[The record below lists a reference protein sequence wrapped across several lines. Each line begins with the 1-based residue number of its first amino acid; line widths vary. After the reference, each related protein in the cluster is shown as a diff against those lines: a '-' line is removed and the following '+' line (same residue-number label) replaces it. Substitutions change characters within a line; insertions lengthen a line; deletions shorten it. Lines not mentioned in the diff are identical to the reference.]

1 MALAAGTKLGPY
13 EIVAPL
19 GAGGMGEV
27 YRARDTRLDR
37 SVAIKVLPSA
47 FSTDSERM
55 RRFEQE
61 ARALSALNHPNLLA
75 IYDIGSQDGIQYLVS
90 ELLEGESLRERLGE
104 GALPWRKVV
113 EYSVQM
119 AKGLAAAHE
128 KGIVHRDLK
137 PENVFVS
144 RDGRVK
150 ILDFGLAKLAADAG
164 ENAAT
169 MTGAGT
175 QPGVVMGTI
184 GYMSPEQV
192 RGRPADARSDIFS
205 FGVIL
210 YEMVSGRR
218 AFQAD
223 SPVETLN
230 AIIKVDPLENVA
242 ENRNISPAAE
252 RVIRRCIE
260 KAPEE
265 RFQSASDLAFAIEAV
280 GGSSSTAT
288 RAAIGGEPGRTSD
301 RARSARPVI
310 AAVILLAG
318 IAVGFLLARIGKRE
332 PTGLEDSWFEQLTF
346 RAEPIF
352 NARFAPD
359 GQTVLF
365 SAAPEGN
372 IPQLFVHRPDYPAPQ
387 PMDLNGAHLL
397 SVSSKGELAVLTN
410 AKYVAQRMFRGTLSQ
425 LPVSGGAPREV
436 LQDVREADWSPD
448 GAKLAVVHE
457 LGGKD
462 RIEYPIGTLLY
473 ETSSGYLSDI
483 RVSPQGDRIAFFEHP
498 IRWDDRGTVNTV
510 DLAGHVS
517 ILSTGYQSEEGL
529 AWAPDGRSIFFSGQL
544 GNGLTE
550 GVFEVTLER
559 ERKTIFTAP
568 DDSIIL
574 DVAKDGAILLIRSQ
588 YEEHVIAVPQGS
600 KADRDMSWLDTSS
613 NGLLSSDGQLVLFSE
628 TSPMAGAN
636 YTLLMRK
643 TDGSP
648 VVRLGEG
655 IAQGISPDNKWGLS
669 LIPSVPMRLVLYPVG
684 AGEPRNLD
692 TGNIQSYDSAAFF
705 PDGKHVL
712 VCGSEAA
719 KPVRCYVQEI
729 AGGQPRA
736 VTPAGVAHG
745 LVSPDGN
752 SLVAQDV
759 DGKYSIYSVASGSAK
774 SLAGIAAD
782 EEVSGWSADGRSLF
796 VYRDTD
802 VPARIERFDI
812 STGKRVLFKEIVPPL
827 RAGALQIRYV
837 AITADEKSYAYTY
850 TRELCRLSI
859 VKKSK

>member
-1 MALAAGTKLGPY
+1 MALAPGTKLGPY

-47 FSTDSERM
+47 FSADSERM

-104 GALPWRKVV
+104 GALPWRKTVD
-113 EYSVQM
+113 YSVQM

-164 ENAAT
+164 ESAAT
-169 MTGAGT
+169 LTGAGT

-192 RGRPADARSDIFS
+192 RGKPADARSDIFS

-210 YEMVSGRR
+210 YEMVAGRR
-218 AFQAD
+218 AFQAE

-230 AIIKVDPLENVA
+230 AIIKIDPLENVA
-242 ENRNISPAAE
+242 ENKNISLGAE

-265 RFQSASDLAFAIEAV
+265 RFQSASDLAFAIEAI
-280 GGSSSTAT
+280 GGSSSTAA
-288 RAAIGGEPGRTSD
+288 RAAIGGDSDPSPGRVKW
-301 RARSARPVI
+301 ARPVI
-310 AAVILLAG
+310 AAVILFVG
-318 IAVGFLLARIGKRE
+318 IAAGFLIARVGKDVHSGME
-332 PTGLEDSWFEQLTF
+332 NSWFEQLTF

-359 GQTVLF
+359 AQTVVF
-365 SAAPEGN
+365 SSAPEGN
-372 IPQLFVHRPDYPAPQ
+372 IPQLYMHRPDFPAPI
-387 PMDLNGAHLL
+387 PMDLNDETLL
-397 SVSSKGELAVLTN
+397 SISSKGELAVLTN
-410 AKYVAQRMFRGTLSQ
+410 AKYVAQRMYRGTLAQ
-425 LPVSGGAPREV
+425 LPVSGGAPREL

-448 GAKLAVVHE
+448 GTKLAVVHE
-457 LGGKD
+457 VGGKD
-462 RIEYPIGTLLY
+462 RIEYPIGTVLY
-473 ETSSGYLSDI
+473 EASSGYLSDI
-483 RVSPQGDRIAFFEHP
+483 RVSPLGDRIAFFEHQ
-498 IRWDDRGTVNTV
+498 IRWDDRGSVDTV
-510 DLAGHVS
+510 DLAGRVAVV
-517 ILSTGYQSEEGL
+517 STGYQSLEGL
-529 AWAPDGRSIFFSGQL
+529 AWAPDGKNIFFSGQV
-544 GNGLTE
+544 GSGMNE
-550 GVFEVTLER
+550 AIYEATLDQR
-559 ERKTIFTAP
+559 QKAIYSAP
-568 DDSIIL
+568 DDAIIL
-574 DVAKDGAILLIRSQ
+574 DVAKDGTILLIRSQ
-588 YEEHVIAVPQGS
+588 YEQHVMAAADS
-600 KADRDMSWLDTSS
+600 KVERDMSWLDTS
-613 NGLLSSDGQLVLFSE
+613 NHGVLSSDGKVILLSE
-628 TSPMAGAN
+628 TSAVADAN
-636 YTLLMRK
+636 YALILRK

-648 VVRLGEG
+648 VVKLGEG
-655 IAQGISPDNKWGLS
+655 VAQGISPDKQWALS
-669 LIPSVPMRLVLYPVG
+669 MVPSDPMRLVLYPVG
-684 AGEPRNLD
+684 AGEPRKLD
-692 TGNIQSYDSAAFF
+692 TGNVQSYDSAAFF
-705 PDGKHVL
+705 PDGKRVL
-712 VCGSEAA
+712 LCGSEAA
-719 KPVRCYVQEI
+719 KPIRCYVQEI

-736 VTPAGVAHG
+736 VTPPGVAHG
-745 LVSPDGN
+745 LVSPDGD
-752 SLVAQDV
+752 SLVAQDA
-759 DGKYSIYSVASGSAK
+759 DGTYSIYSIASGSAK
-774 SLAGIAAD
+774 PLPGIAAD
-782 EEVSGWSADGRSLF
+782 EDVSGWSADGRSLF

-802 VPARIERFDI
+802 VPARVERFNI
-812 STGKRVLFKEIVPPL
+812 STGKRVFFKEISPPS

-837 AITADEKSYAYTY
+837 GITADEKSYTYSY